1 MSLGFEKSDERIR
14 QAVKTATAADIIIFA
29 AASNSGSQFPH
40 KRVAFPARLSGHV
53 FSIRSATAQR
63 KLADASPVPRAG
75 EDNFAVLGEAIT
87 AAYVG
92 NKDSAYFS
100 GSSFATPV
108 AAGIAALILE
118 FSKHKRYIPPKQRG
132 SSKNKYVDGVS
143 LEAQKLLCSYEGIR
157 KMLRYMSAVDD
168 LAVTEGFAL
177 ISPWTLFAEGREN
190 EWLWEELRF
199 QMMNL

>member
-14 QAVKTATAADIIIFA
+14 QAVKIATATDIIIFA
-29 AASNSGSQFPH
+29 AASNSGSQFPY

-53 FSIRSATAQR
+53 LSVRSATAQR

-92 NKDSAYFS
+92 TEGSAYFS

-118 FSKHKRYIPPKQRG
+118 FSKHRRRIPQKERG
-132 SSKNKYVDGVS
+132 SSKNKYAFRVS
-143 LEAQKLLCSYEGIR
+143 LEAQRMLCSYEGIR
-157 KMLRYMSAVDD
+157 GILRYMSAVDD
-168 LAVTEGFAL
+168 LAFTEGFAL
-177 ISPWTLFAEGREN
+177 ISPWTLFAEGRKS

-199 QMMNL
+199 RMMNL